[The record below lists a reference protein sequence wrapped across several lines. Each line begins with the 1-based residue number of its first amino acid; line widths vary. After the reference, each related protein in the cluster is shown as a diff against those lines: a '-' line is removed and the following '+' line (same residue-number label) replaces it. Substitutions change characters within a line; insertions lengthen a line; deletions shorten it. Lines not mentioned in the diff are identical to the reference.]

1 MTQVNCLCAQICL
14 PLICGGNG
22 GFDGINGDVFC
33 ERCDGGGGGG
43 GGGVVGGGRAGSIG
57 LNQCI
62 AFTWC
67 INCLFF
73 LHLSSIGLS
82 EGILLKVGWGWSK
95 YQKKVPMGKIT
106 K

>member
-57 LNQCI
+57 LNKCI
-62 AFTWC
+62 AFTGC

-73 LHLSSIGLS
+73 AFVQYWSVGGDFIEGGLGL
-82 EGILLKVGWGWSK
+82 E
-95 YQKKVPMGKIT
+95 
-106 K
+106 